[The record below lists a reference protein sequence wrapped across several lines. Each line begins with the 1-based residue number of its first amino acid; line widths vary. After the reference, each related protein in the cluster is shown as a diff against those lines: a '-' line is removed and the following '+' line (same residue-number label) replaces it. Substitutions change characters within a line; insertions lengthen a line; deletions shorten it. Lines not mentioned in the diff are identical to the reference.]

1 MNKEEFFNQIK
12 EAEKYYYKNNPC
24 YKCGPGNGCDD
35 CRGCKDGEI
44 SHKMWKELDDLK
56 TEYKNTFGADY
67 NKEVEE
73 IDKAYR
79 EKVRKE
85 KLLKEVWE
93 TCSFDEI
100 IDAGFDNNKCS
111 GVQLLEAASEFD
123 IKTDSKANFIER
135 LRILCEETPKR
146 DLPWSRDVMEVLV
159 DYFYEDGMIDYF
171 DKDDLIDRLDGTYEM
186 DKYLRE
192 HTDNII
198 NEWKED
204 NQNLFYTF
212 NDFVNQTE
220 NMTPN
225 QFKRFLCDITSNG
238 YYCSDETLINDLKKR
253 IE

>member
-1 MNKEEFFNQIK
+1 MDKNDFFKKIK
-12 EAEKYYYKNNPC
+12 EAENYYYKNNPC

-35 CRGCKDGEI
+35 CRDCKDGKI
-44 SHKMWKELDDLK
+44 SHEMWQKVYDLK
-56 TEYKNTFGADY
+56 NEYKEKFGADY
-67 NKEVEE
+67 NKEVEAL
-73 IDKAYR
+73 DKARR
-79 EKVRKE
+79 EKIRKAS
-85 KLLKEVWE
+85 LLKEVWE

-123 IKTDSKANFIER
+123 IKTNSNANFIER
-135 LRILCEETPKR
+135 LRDLCEETPKR

-159 DYFYEDGMIDYF
+159 DYFYEDGLIDYF
-171 DKDDLIDRLDGTYEM
+171 DKDDLIDRLDGSYEM
-186 DKYLRE
+186 GKYIKKQ
-192 HTDNII
+192 TNNII
-198 NEWKED
+198 NDWKED
-204 NQNLFYTF
+204 NQDLFYTF

>member
-1 MNKEEFFNQIK
+1 MITAKETQPEM
-12 EAEKYYYKNNPC
+12 E
-24 YKCGPGNGCDD
+24 
-35 CRGCKDGEI
+35 
-44 SHKMWKELDDLK
+44 ELR
-56 TEYKNTFGADY
+56 
-67 NKEVEE
+67 
-73 IDKAYR
+73 KA
-79 EKVRKE
+79 

-93 TCSFDEI
+93 SCTFDEI
-100 IDAGFDNNKCS
+100 IDAGFELNRCS
-111 GVQLLEAASEFD
+111 GCQILDAAEEFMKD
-123 IKTDSKANFIER
+123 DNRDFLDK
-135 LRILCEETPKR
+135 LRELCEITPKK
-146 DLPWSRDVMEVLV
+146 DLPWSREVMEILV

-171 DKDDLIDRLDGTYEM
+171 DKDDLIDSLDGTYEM

-198 NEWKED
+198 NEWKEN
-204 NQNLFYTF
+204 NQDSFYTF

>member
-12 EAEKYYYKNNPC
+12 DAEKYYYKNNPC
-24 YKCGPGNGCDD
+24 YHCGPGNGCDD
-35 CRGCKDGEI
+35 CRDCKDGKI
-44 SHKMWKELDDLK
+44 SHEMWQKVYDLK
-56 TEYKNTFGADY
+56 NEYKEKFGADY
-67 NKEVEE
+67 NKEVEAL
-73 IDKAYR
+73 DKARR
-79 EKVRKE
+79 EKIRKAS
-85 KLLKEVWE
+85 LLKEVWE

-123 IKTDSKANFIER
+123 IKTNSNANFIER
-135 LRILCEETPKR
+135 LRDLCEETPKR

-159 DYFYEDGMIDYF
+159 DYFYEDGLIDYF
-171 DKDDLIDRLDGTYEM
+171 DKDDLIDRLDGSYEM
-186 DKYLRE
+186 GKYIKE

>member
-1 MNKEEFFNQIK
+1 MDKNDFFKKIK
-12 EAEKYYYKNNPC
+12 EAESNYYKNDPC
-24 YKCGPGNGCDD
+24 HKCGPGNGCDD

-44 SHKMWKELDDLK
+44 SHKMWKELDNLK
-56 TEYKNTFGADY
+56 TEYKKTFGADY

-85 KLLKEVWE
+85 KILKEVWE
-93 TCSFDEI
+93 SCTFDEI
-100 IDAGFDNNKCS
+100 IDAGFEFNKCS
-111 GVQLLEAASEFD
+111 GCQILDAAEEFMKND
-123 IKTDSKANFIER
+123 NRDFIEK
-135 LRILCEETPKR
+135 LREICEETPKR

-198 NEWKED
+198 NEWKEN
-204 NQNLFYTF
+204 NQDSFYTF

-225 QFKRFLCDITSNG
+225 EFKRFLCNITSNG